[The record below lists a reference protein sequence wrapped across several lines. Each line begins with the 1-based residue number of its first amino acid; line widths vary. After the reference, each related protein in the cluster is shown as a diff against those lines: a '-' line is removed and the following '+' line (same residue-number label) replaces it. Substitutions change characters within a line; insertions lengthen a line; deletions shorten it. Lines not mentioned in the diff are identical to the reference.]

1 MLSIEKLTKT
11 YGDAAFKLGP
21 LDLTVAAG
29 ETIALLG
36 KNGAGKTT
44 LFQILTGNL
53 DASSGTV
60 TLGGKKLTPDTPAV
74 KRDVGY
80 LPQNPVL
87 PRWVTGREVLTY
99 AAKLYQLPDAKAHV
113 EAREAYWD
121 CAEYRGKPLAAL
133 SYGMQKRLGLALAT
147 LRDPPLVV
155 LDEPFSGLDLFHIKA
170 LDDAIEKRA
179 RDGLATIVSTHD
191 AANAAK
197 LCHRALIVENGAVR
211 ALSGWE
217 GLDFMGRMRA
227 IEEAFFGRGA
237 AS

>member
-1 MLSIEKLTKT
+1 MLRTESLTKS
-11 YGDAAFKLGP
+11 YGDAFKLGP
-21 LDLTVAAG
+21 VDLTVKAG
-29 ETIALLG
+29 ETLALLG

-44 LFQILTGNL
+44 LFQMLTGNL
-53 DASSGTV
+53 DASAGQV
-60 TLGGKKLTPDTPAV
+60 FLADKRLTPDTPAV

-87 PRWVTGREVLTY
+87 PRWVTGREILLY
-99 AAKLYQLPDAKAHV
+99 AAKLYALPDAKKHV

-121 CAEYRGKPLAAL
+121 CADYKDKPLAAL

-170 LDDAIEKRA
+170 LDDAIEARA
-179 RDGLATIVSTHD
+179 KQGLATIVSTHD

-197 LCHRALIVENGAVR
+197 LCHRALIVDAGTIH
-211 ALSGWE
+211 ALTGWE
-217 GLDFMGRMRA
+217 SAGFVERISL
-227 IEEAFFGRGA
+227 IENAFFGKGGR
-237 AS
+237 